1 MSPVGFG
8 PLAPRVVALVATTLL
23 HALVVAALVV
33 AYGARE
39 TGKTAQ
45 PLRLTLMTLSAP
57 PPPARCGRCT
67 SRQTHPDGRRSGRSL
82 PFLAHAHRSCRFP
95 LRRRRP
101 KAAPW
106 RPCLCRTP

>member
-1 MSPVGFG
+1 VGFG

-23 HALVVAALVV
+23 HALAVAALVV

-57 PPPARCGRCT
+57 PPSRPVRPLHKPADA
-67 SRQTHPDGRRSGRSL
+67 PRRSPERQIVAI
-82 PFLAHAHRSCRFP
+82 PAHAHRSCRFP